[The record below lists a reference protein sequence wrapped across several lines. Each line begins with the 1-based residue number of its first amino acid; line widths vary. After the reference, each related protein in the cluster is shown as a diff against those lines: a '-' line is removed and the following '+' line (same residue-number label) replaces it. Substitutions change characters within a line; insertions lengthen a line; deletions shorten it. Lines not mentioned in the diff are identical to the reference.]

1 MYTRDFL
8 QAKSIY
14 DVRKIL
20 RFVGGVPG
28 KKSKGEIIEA
38 ILSIQDSSIA
48 PERSPR
54 GRRPLELKDRE
65 RVDATD
71 FDGVP
76 LNSDEVSRELDG
88 ELIFGDSTT
97 STDRTESAVEGVLE
111 LCSDGYG
118 FLRAKNYET
127 SNKDAFV
134 SRPTVKQYG
143 LKMGDYVAGASAK
156 LRETGAAALRFVYA
170 INGRGVSSTGR
181 AEDRVRFEDLEVSRP
196 SDRYTL
202 ETGDAGDLTARVI
215 DLFCPIG
222 KGQRGLVVAPPK
234 TGATEVLK
242 RAARS
247 IKKNYPNVKLITL
260 LVDERPED
268 AAEIKRIADGEVAY
282 STFDDPP
289 ERKIKVAELVLNRA
303 KRLVEEGDDVVLL
316 LDSITKLTKAYAETA
331 DSNEVGVSGRIDR
344 SAIFAAKR
352 FFGAAR
358 NISGGGSLAIIAAA
372 TVDSGRSAD
381 DAIYEELKDAANMEL
396 RLSKSLSERRIFP
409 SIDIAASGTNREDL
423 LLNEGERECSYRCKR
438 LVADGETGVKDI
450 LNSMKKSDDNAA
462 FIDGFIKDSD

>member
-28 KKSKGEIIEA
+28 KKSKGEIIED

-97 STDRTESAVEGVLE
+97 STDRTESSVEGVLE

-143 LKMGDYVAGASAK
+143 LKMGDYVAGASVK
-156 LRETGAAALRFVYA
+156 LRETGAAALRFVYSV
-170 INGRGVSSTGR
+170 NGRGVSSTDR
-181 AEDRVRFEDLEVSRP
+181 AEDRVKFEDLEVAYP
-196 SDRYTL
+196 SARYTL
-202 ETGDAGDLTARVI
+202 EGRGGDLTARVI

-242 RAARS
+242 SAARS
-247 IKKNYPNVKLITL
+247 IRTNYPNVKLITL

-282 STFDDPP
+282 STFDDAP
-289 ERKIKVAELVLNRA
+289 ERRIKVAELVLNRA
-303 KRLVEEGDDVVLL
+303 KRLVEEGEDVVLL
-316 LDSITKLTKAYAETA
+316 LDSITKLTKAYAELP
-331 DSNEVGVSGRIDR
+331 DLKEVGSGGMVDR
-344 SAIFAAKR
+344 SAIFAAKK
-352 FFGAAR
+352 FFGSAR
-358 NISGGGSLAIIAAA
+358 NVSGGGSLAIIAIA
-372 TVDSGRSAD
+372 TVESGRSAD

-396 RLSKSLSERRIFP
+396 CLSKSLSERRIFP
-409 SIDIAASGTNREDL
+409 SIDIAASGTNREERL
-423 LLNEGERECSYRCKR
+423 LTEDERECSYRCKR

-450 LNSMKKSDDNAA
+450 LNSMKEFDDNAA
-462 FIDGFIKDSD
+462 FIDGFLKDSD